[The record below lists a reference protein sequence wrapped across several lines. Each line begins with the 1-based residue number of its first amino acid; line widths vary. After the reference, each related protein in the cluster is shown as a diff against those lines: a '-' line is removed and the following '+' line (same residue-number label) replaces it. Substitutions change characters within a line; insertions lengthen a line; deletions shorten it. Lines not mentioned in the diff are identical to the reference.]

1 MAPTSPHRSWLLAV
15 ALLHI
20 TGCAAG
26 GSVTAK
32 LELHNNTAAPAAAPL
47 TTQSLHDERVTSLSL
62 SSTRYFAM
70 KLASVYLAEDV
81 DPTTLDNR
89 GQAAMLWVSPHCTSA
104 DDCYL
109 FDFARSTDAVNA
121 DLNSQGLD
129 VDPGTYRYAR
139 MEFCYHGDRPTE
151 ANIVW
156 QGGAMP
162 TSHGFLEN
170 MCGVTSAEFNPP
182 LVLQPGDSVS
192 VALGYDLSNATQAGD
207 VDPSNP
213 GSNALTADD
222 GQGVA
227 FDDCVVD
234 LSGTTKTCFRMP
246 GFTPGVGQNA
256 AGPAAASVVAPS
268 DDGGSGG

>member
-1 MAPTSPHRSWLLAV
+1 
-15 ALLHI
+15 
-20 TGCAAG
+20 
-26 GSVTAK
+26 
-32 LELHNNTAAPAAAPL
+32 
-47 TTQSLHDERVTSLSL
+47 
-62 SSTRYFAM
+62 
-70 KLASVYLAEDV
+70 
-81 DPTTLDNR
+81 
-89 GQAAMLWVSPHCTSA
+89 VSPHCTSA

-109 FDFARSTDAVNA
+109 FDFARSTDTVNA

-170 MCGVTSAEFNPP
+170 MCGVTSTEFDPP

-192 VALGYDLSNATQAGD
+192 VALAYDLSNATQAGD

-213 GSNALTADD
+213 GSNAPTADE
-222 GQGVA
+222 GQGVG

-234 LSGTTKTCFRMP
+234 LSGATKTCFRIP
-246 GFTPGVGQNA
+246 TFSPSAGQNTG
-256 AGPAAASVVAPS
+256 GPSAASVVAGS